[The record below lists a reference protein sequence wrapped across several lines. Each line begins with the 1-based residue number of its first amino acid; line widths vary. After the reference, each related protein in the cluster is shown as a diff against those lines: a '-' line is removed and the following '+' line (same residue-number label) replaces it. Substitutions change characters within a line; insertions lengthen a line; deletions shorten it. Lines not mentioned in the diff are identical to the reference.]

1 MKALLF
7 AALLFGAA
15 GAATSGRAAP
25 VLGLYAEEEALRC
38 VAGVTPYVTLP
49 VYVVALLSDG
59 ITGLTACE
67 FRIEH
72 LPSPA
77 MAMISARWNSP
88 LVIGELGNG
97 IALAFS
103 PPLTGASAVIGAIDV
118 FPLQDFGPDWVMAVM
133 PSHDSGS
140 LVIVDLDYAEVP
152 CEADHGFTFNC
163 SGECQCLL
171 GNGNA
176 AATWGQIKA
185 LY

>member
-1 MKALLF
+1 MKTVLL
-7 AALLFGAA
+7 AALLVVAA
-15 GAATSGRAAP
+15 GAATRGQAAP
-25 VLGLYAEEEALRC
+25 VLGLYADEEALRC
-38 VAGVTPYVTLP
+38 VAGVTPYLNVP

-59 ITGLTACE
+59 VTGLTACE

-77 MAMISARWNSP
+77 MATISTRWNSP

-103 PPLTGASAVIGAIDV
+103 PPLTGESAVIGAIDF
-118 FPLQDFGPDWVMAVM
+118 FPLQDFGPDWVMEVM
-133 PSHDSGS
+133 PSNDSGS
-140 LVIVDLDYAEVP
+140 LVIVDLDYVLVP

>member
-1 MKALLF
+1 
-7 AALLFGAA
+7 
-15 GAATSGRAAP
+15 

-38 VAGVTPYVTLP
+38 VAGVTPYLGVA
-49 VYVVALLSDG
+49 VYVVASLSDG
-59 ITGLTACE
+59 VTGLTACE

-77 MAMISARWNSP
+77 KAMISTRWNSP

-103 PPLTGASAVIGAIDV
+103 TPLTGSHAVIGAIDV
-118 FPLQDFGPDWVMAVM
+118 FPLQDFGPDWVMEVM
-133 PSHDSGS
+133 PSNDSGG
-140 LVIVDLDYAEVP
+140 LLIVDLDYAEIP

-171 GNGNA
+171 GNSSA
-176 AATWGQIKA
+176 LATWGQIKA